1 MTYLVFLLLLC
12 LVLGVLGVAANPS
25 PLFGAVALVF
35 SALGG
40 CGVLVGLGGSFVGII
55 LFLIYL
61 GGMLVVFAY
70 SVALAADPHPETWAD
85 YSVFVYVLGYLVLMV
100 FLGWEF
106 MEVIVEISIDGGGLF
121 SLRGD
126 FSGVVLLFSVGGYL
140 LLLSGWGLLL
150 ALFVVLEL
158 TRGRVYGGLRMP

>member
-12 LVLGVLGVAANPS
+12 LVVGVLGVAANPS
-25 PLFGAVALVF
+25 PLFGAMALVF
-35 SALGG
+35 GALGG
-40 CGVLVGLGGSFVGII
+40 CGVLVGFGETFVGVV

-70 SVALAADPHPETWAD
+70 SVALAADSYPETWVD
-85 YSVFVYVLGYLVLMV
+85 YSVFVYVMGYLVLMV

-106 MEVIVEISIDGGGLF
+106 MELIIEISVDGAGLF
-121 SLRGD
+121 NLRSD
-126 FSGVVLLFSVGGYL
+126 FSGVVLLFSMGGYL

-158 TRGRVYGGLRMP
+158 TRGHVYGALRVP